1 MALKK
6 GLEHVQDD
14 DYRSEAE
21 CSNGMSRPRQCC
33 GRSEL
38 MLKGQ
43 TRQRWRQQAY
53 GVDCH
58 KASSAMMAQSVIME
72 MKEAVGMRVASM
84 CASWLGGK
92 EAELKK
98 AVRARVELR
107 SK

>member
-1 MALKK
+1 MTNTERHEAIL
-6 GLEHVQDD
+6 GASGQLVDN

-43 TRQRWRQQAY
+43 TRQRWRQQVN

-58 KASSAMMAQSVIME
+58 KASSAMMAQSKHYGDE
-72 MKEAVGMRVASM
+72 RS
-84 CASWLGGK
+84 SWH
-92 EAELKK
+92 ESCID
-98 AVRARVELR
+98 VC
-107 SK
+107 